1 MIIIVVVRHLAVSIG
16 IIPDGIRRLQ
26 GEYSIMANGDQIK
39 AILRAYRD
47 SDESQLLTLAL
58 QIAAGEAKAGHGK
71 LAQDIRGLV
80 EELKLRGA
88 TVVPKRHPIPLAQ
101 PKGELADLLS
111 VVYPEVRLEEL
122 VLSPDM
128 AIRLTRVLSEQR
140 QSARL
145 REHGLEPRRR
155 LLFVG
160 PPGTGKTM
168 SAAALAA
175 ELSLPLFTLRLE
187 SLFTRYMGEAAAK
200 LRMLFDNI
208 SHVRGVYLFDEFDAI
223 GQQRGVD
230 NDIGEIRRIL
240 NSFLQLIE
248 QDHSQSVLIAA
259 TNHASVLD
267 RALFRR
273 FDEVV
278 QFHLPSGAEVV
289 ELMARRLR
297 SAAAHLP
304 LEHLATLAEG
314 LSFADVKTACDDAM
328 KQSLLAGRQ
337 AVQEEDVRQA
347 LLQRQNDK
355 RVFSGEED

>member
-1 MIIIVVVRHLAVSIG
+1 
-16 IIPDGIRRLQ
+16 
-26 GEYSIMANGDQIK
+26 MASGDQIK
-39 AILRAYRD
+39 AMLRAYRD

-71 LAQDIRGLV
+71 LAQDIRALV
-80 EELKLRGA
+80 EDLKLKGA
-88 TVVPKRHPIPLAQ
+88 TVVPRRHPTPLAQ
-101 PKGELADLLS
+101 PKGELAELLS
-111 VVYPEVRLEEL
+111 VVYPEVRLKDL
-122 VLSPDM
+122 VLAPDM
-128 AIRLTRVLSEQR
+128 VTRLERVLREQR
-140 QSARL
+140 QATRL
-145 REHGLEPRRR
+145 REHGLEPTRK

-168 SAAALAA
+168 SAAALAR

-200 LRMLFDNI
+200 LRVLFDNV

-278 QFHLPSGAEVV
+278 QFHLPSGADVV
-289 ELMARRLR
+289 NLMARRLR
-297 SAAAHLP
+297 KWAADLP
-304 LEHLATLAEG
+304 LQQLAKLAAG
-314 LSFADVKTACDDAM
+314 LSFADVQRACEDAM
-328 KQSLLAGRQ
+328 KHALLASREG
-337 AVQEEDVRQA
+337 VHEDDVRQA
-347 LLQRQNDK
+347 LQQRQNDK
-355 RVFSGEED
+355 RVFSGEDH